1 MTTTL
6 AVLLV
11 VLLLP
16 CILLLYF
23 TESKQT
29 KAKRMSKNGYRH
41 KTIAK
46 RFNVSHQQITA
57 WCRV

>member
-16 CILLLYF
+16 CILLLYV
-23 TESKQT
+23 TEDRKT
-29 KAKRMSKNGYRH
+29 KAKRMAGNGWRH
-41 KTIAK
+41 KAIAK
-46 RFNVSHQQITA
+46 RFNVSTQQVTA
-57 WCRV
+57 WCRA